1 MKRLKGKISKLL
13 VLYIVL
19 FSSVVTLIL
28 TAIQLWIDYNQ
39 GVSNL
44 HQRIKQIEQ
53 TNIASITQ
61 SVWTL
66 DNPSIQIQLDGLVRI
81 NDIIYVQITNAEGEI
96 IAYSGDAST
105 INIIKKDMQLEYFY
119 RNKNTPLGA
128 LTVIATKENIYQQLI
143 DTIIVIMISQA
154 VKTFLVSIF
163 ILVLFYYL
171 VTRHLQK
178 ISEHSDEIEFAK
190 KPKELKLHRNK
201 YNSIKNDEL
210 ETVINSINNMSSN
223 VYKTY
228 VDLINENAKF
238 GAIFDSLSD
247 AVVIT
252 DNNRQIIQVNR
263 AFHEQFGYN
272 NEELIG
278 NTTQLIYA
286 NPNEYLAQGK
296 KRYNETTENKFS
308 VYEIEYRRKNNSTFP
323 SETMGD
329 AIRLPDGFLIGF
341 IGIIRDITSRKQ
353 TEKETA
359 QLQEQIQQSHKMEAI
374 GQLTGGIAHDFNNIL
389 SSILGYAELSKD
401 KLRDSNDEK
410 LLKYINNINSA
421 GKRARDLVAQLL
433 TFSRSGSSN
442 PQQINLQ
449 TLIDDVIS
457 LITPTMPSS
466 IELTKEIAPNIPLV
480 LMDDT
485 QMHQILMNLC
495 INARDAMQG
504 HGKLTIKL
512 SNVDS
517 VDGICSSCKSHIH
530 GQYVKLSIEDTGTGI
545 QQNIL
550 DKIFDPFT
558 TTKSIGEGTGMGLSV
573 VHGIL
578 HKHNSHIFV
587 DTIIDKGTC
596 FHLLIPPIENT
607 DIKQAIPQPVET
619 KALQDDGK
627 NKRILV
633 VDDEATVAEFMQD
646 FLQSQQYII
655 TTTTSSKQAV
665 ELFKNADPEFDLVI
679 TDQTMPEMTGDELV
693 KEILKLDP
701 HIPVI
706 LCSGYSESIDEK
718 AALELGCAQ
727 YLMKPISNT
736 ALLQAIKEAL
746 STSTVQ

>member
-1 MKRLKGKISKLL
+1 LKRLKGKISKLL

-81 NDIIYVQITNAEGEI
+81 NDIIYVKITNAEGKI

-105 INIIKKDMQLEYFY
+105 KNIIKKDMQLEYFY

-178 ISEHSDEIEFAK
+178 ISEHSDEIEFTK

-210 ETVINSINNMSSN
+210 ETVISSINNMSSN
-223 VYKTY
+223 IHQTY
-228 VDLINENAKF
+228 VDLINKNAKF

-263 AFHEQFGYN
+263 AFHELFGYS
-272 NEELIG
+272 NEDLKG

-286 NPNEYLAQGK
+286 NPNEFLAQGK

-329 AIRLPDGFLIGF
+329 AIRLPNGSLIGF

-353 TEKETA
+353 AEKETA

-401 KLRDSNDEK
+401 KLRTSNDEK
-410 LLKYINNINSA
+410 LIKYINNINSA
-421 GKRARDLVAQLL
+421 GKRARDLVTQLL

-449 TLIDDVIS
+449 ILIDDVIS
-457 LITPTMPSS
+457 LISPTMPSS
-466 IELTKEIAPNIPLV
+466 IELSKEIAPNIPLV
-480 LMDDT
+480 LMDET

-504 HGKLTIKL
+504 HGKLTIKV
-512 SNVDS
+512 SNVDC
-517 VDGICSSCKSHIH
+517 VDGICSSCKNQVH
-530 GQYVKLSIEDTGTGI
+530 GQYVKISIEDTGTGI

-558 TTKSIGEGTGMGLSV
+558 TTKGIGKGTGMGLSV

-578 HKHNSHIFV
+578 HKHNSHIIV
-587 DTIIDKGTC
+587 DTITDKGTC

-619 KALQDDGK
+619 KVLQGDGK

-633 VDDEATVAEFMQD
+633 VDDEAPVAEFMQD
-646 FLQSQQYII
+646 FLQSQEYII
-655 TTTTSSKQAV
+655 TATTSSKQAI
-665 ELFKNADPEFDLVI
+665 EIFRNADPKFDLVI

-706 LCSGYSESIDEK
+706 LCSGYSETIDK
-718 AALELGCAQ
+718 KTALELGCAQ

-736 ALLQAIKEAL
+736 ALLQAIKETL
-746 STSTVQ
+746 STSTMQ